1 MTDPRL
7 GRPSASSMW
16 RVANCF
22 GSQTLITSLRQVG
35 KYYELPSR
43 EAQSGDRIHNFLA
56 FDALG
61 GTAQAGDFIETMTA
75 DERAVAKKAA
85 EIRDQLVNE
94 WLGGKPANGKPI
106 IEKRFYYRQGITA
119 RFSGQPDYVLIDGTR
134 ALDINYKTGRKE
146 ALSAADNLQLRTEI
160 VLLKHNY
167 PELTEIS
174 GVIDEPFVTWDPERV
189 IYREADL
196 LKAENQILG
205 FVDRAD
211 WEKETRVPGPW
222 CEYCPARAYCREA
235 RGYIQTIPNPEVG
248 AIMEQ
253 LPRGELGVQLWEK
266 IKVAKKLLATLE
278 ETYEK
283 ILEDEPDALPGYLLP
298 KEGKARRIVPYPAK
312 LKTALAAYLNDE
324 EIDGC
329 AEYRLGKIEEL
340 IGIKHRIDDKTQ
352 VSKIVKELTGDAV
365 TIIHDKPFIRPLT
378 KKERQA
384 QLTNGR

>member
-1 MTDPRL
+1 
-7 GRPSASSMW
+7 
-16 RVANCF
+16 
-22 GSQTLITSLRQVG
+22 
-35 KYYELPSR
+35 
-43 EAQSGDRIHNFLA
+43 
-56 FDALG
+56 
-61 GTAQAGDFIETMTA
+61 MTA

-340 IGIKHRIDDKTQ
+340 I
-352 VSKIVKELTGDAV
+352 
-365 TIIHDKPFIRPLT
+365 
-378 KKERQA
+378 
-384 QLTNGR
+384 